1 MRLSWELGH
10 YLSEVYRRD
19 ILGESVRV
27 EMPQADPKLI
37 KEIEAELARIEA
49 IGLGA
54 DLASRDFG
62 SYQRRRALRDLLTQI
77 RKSEPP
83 PPPPEGADNAADSER
98 H

>member
-27 EMPQADPKLI
+27 EMPQADPKLV

-62 SYQRRRALRDLLTQI
+62 SYQRRRALQDLLAQI
-77 RKSEPP
+77 KSAREEPAQ
-83 PPPPEGADNAADSER
+83 EG
-98 H
+98 